1 MPLLNK
7 KPLELHRYNK
17 RLSDDAQ
24 VFYCKCTNEIFED
37 YEEYCERVISCNSL
51 IWTCAIT
58 GKSNLTYQEALASEQ
73 NALKSIKDFPLELR
87 TPILYL
93 ATRSKRRNFNDLV
106 NDVFNFAKDRY
117 FLGES
122 VEVCFDGVWV
132 FAQVLQILLPSKEE
146 VEQFKKRTEIPEPEA
161 VPDRPY
167 PSCLYKYEVEQLDDD
182 GDTGV
187 SNIRVVTGENIRRIK
202 GVYTKDKNRVYLKQ
216 FAVLKKDKWRMQ
228 NNILAKYSIPTISFS
243 NMFVGEAPV
252 FEDPPASDSK
262 LIQQSMDMFFT
273 KKSDKGKMKG
283 LDIVKKPFHRKSDGG
298 KRTPE
303 DVRLIH
309 KKYQETI
316 NKVVEQARKGMI
328 KQQNLEDKAKKLEEL
343 RKKREEER
351 EKKAKLAT
359 FVKEWQRKRED
370 LECED
375 LKELPVPCPVDCR
388 VPNHFFGDLVMI
400 LEFFSSFRELL
411 KVKDYFPF
419 GLKLEVVERALV
431 EVEIAGPFS
440 DILQLLLSALFT
452 LQEQEDDEIQSTDYH
467 KSADLEIDESGDI
480 TTAEAIKL
488 ATIAASWSKIHHG
501 VPLNKLSLDA
511 ITVSEVLRL
520 HLLASGGRAGDRS
533 AKWRYQMRG
542 GYTSTDDPCLMLR
555 LKEPQILR
563 FLAVKSVAELPI
575 ADKIKVLSCL
585 MNQILTYAEVRD
597 IVDERY
603 EKVKINKI
611 ELKNDQVA
619 ESKKEKEVIA
629 QKIKERRE
637 AKERGE
643 NVPEE
648 SEEQRLKGL
657 KEANRKK
664 AEFHR
669 RAIELRKVAMQS
681 QIVPL
686 GQDRSYRKFWIFTT
700 VGGLFI
706 EDNEAWPGSC
716 LPQPTPIN
724 RNLVNVEEDTMS
736 YVKKLFEE
744 ERNCG
749 SDKENEGNSSHPL
762 TTPKKKFLSESNNV
776 NSKIISPVK
785 EEEETDSKVLNLVCT
800 ANEETCMVHSRR
812 SNRTQWLFYHK
823 ESDVE
828 ELINSLNNRGYRE
841 HRLRKALIE
850 SKDNIIPKLG
860 NCPVHLLNRVSG
872 DSNAPSGP
880 VKSTRSQ
887 KGYENANLKYPAG
900 TPIQEILELY
910 IRELILDTEEKIYCG
925 GLGTVRVK
933 NRKSWREAIEC
944 RRYDKQDENLTWR
957 QYPLKKEKAK
967 EDDISRPDTPCSLDS
982 HSEQDILEV
991 KMDQNH
997 TVKDLASAVLQIA
1010 RSVEPKYLQRPLVME
1025 EKKKDKLNAME
1036 RWESSLMS
1044 STSFAQVYLHIAT
1057 LENSIQWN
1065 KSALNARCK
1074 VCRRGGDGE
1083 NMLLCDSC
1091 DRGFHLYCL
1100 KPKLT
1105 SIPQGDWFCL
1115 GCRPRERVE
1124 KTKRS
1129 RRLFSEESDEGEDE
1143 DEDNQPLIHSKSS
1156 RRCKSEETSKKRS
1169 RYKKAEDSGDSGD
1182 EPLSKIAKT
1191 TTRRS
1196 SHRRDGGE

>member
-17 RLSDDAQ
+17 RLKDDAE
-24 VFYCKCTNEIFED
+24 VFFCKCTNEIFEN
-37 YEEYCERVISCNSL
+37 YEEYCQRVISCNSL

-93 ATRSKRRNFNDLV
+93 ASKTKRKNFNDLV
-106 NDVFNFAKDRY
+106 NDVFSFAKDRY

-122 VEVCFDGVWV
+122 VEVCFDNVWV
-132 FAQVLQILLPSKEE
+132 FGHVLQVFLPSPKE
-146 VEQFKKRTEIPEPEA
+146 VEEYRKKHNISGA
-161 VPDRPY
+161 VIDRPY
-167 PSCLYKYEVEQLDDD
+167 PGSLYKYEVEKLDDY
-182 GDTGV
+182 GD
-187 SNIRVVTGENIRRIK
+187 SELSLIRTVAGDEIRRIK
-202 GVYTKDKNRVYLKQ
+202 GVYTKEKNRIFLKQ
-216 FAVLKKDKWRMQ
+216 FAVLKKNKWRMQ
-228 NNILAKYSIPTISFS
+228 NNILAKYSISSISFS
-243 NMFVGEAPV
+243 HMFVGEPPT
-252 FEDPPASDSK
+252 FEDIPTVESK
-262 LIQQSMDMFFT
+262 LVQQSMEMYLT
-273 KKSDKGKMKG
+273 KKSEKGKLRG
-283 LDIVKKPFHRKSDGG
+283 LDSGKKTFQKKTDGS

-303 DVRLIH
+303 SVKIIH

-316 NKVVEQARKGMI
+316 NKVVEQARKDLI
-328 KQQNLEDKAKKLEEL
+328 KRQTLEDKAKKLEEVR
-343 RKKREEER
+343 RKRQQER
-351 EKKAKLAT
+351 EKKAKLAN

-375 LKELPVPCPVDCR
+375 LKELPAACPVDCR
-388 VPNHFFGDLVMI
+388 VPNEYFGDVVMI

-431 EVEIAGPFS
+431 EIEIAGPFC

-467 KSADLEIDESGDI
+467 HSRDLEIDESGDI

-488 ATIAASWSKIHHG
+488 ATMAASWSKIHHG

-533 AKWRYQMRG
+533 AKWRYQERG
-542 GYTSTDDPCLMLR
+542 GYTSTDDPCLLLR
-555 LKEPQILR
+555 LKEPHILR
-563 FLAVKSVAELPI
+563 FLAVKSVAELSVG
-575 ADKIKVLSCL
+575 DKIKVLSCL
-585 MNQILTYAEVRD
+585 MNQILTYAELRD
-597 IVDERY
+597 IIDERY
-603 EKVKINKI
+603 EKVKMSKN
-611 ELKNDQVA
+611 ELKNDQIA
-619 ESKKEKEVIA
+619 ESKKEKEITA
-629 QKIKERRE
+629 QKVKEKKE
-637 AKERGE
+637 AKEKGE
-643 NVPEE
+643 NLPEE
-648 SEEQRLKGL
+648 SEEQRLKLL
-657 KEANRKK
+657 KESNRKK
-664 AEFHR
+664 AEFHK
-669 RAIELRKVAMQS
+669 RAVELRKLAMES

-700 VGGLFI
+700 LGGLFI
-706 EDNEAWPGSC
+706 EDNEEWPGSC
-716 LPQPTPIN
+716 LSAPTPIS
-724 RNLVNVEEDTMS
+724 RNLLSVEEDTMS
-736 YVKKLFEE
+736 YVRKLFEE

-749 SDKENEGNSSHPL
+749 SDKENEGSSGQPV
-762 TTPKKKFLSESNNV
+762 TSPKKKFLSESNNT
-776 NSKIISPVK
+776 NSKAMSPTK
-785 EEEETDSKVLNLVCT
+785 QEGEFEEKMSNLLCT
-800 ANEETCMVHSRR
+800 ANEETCTVHARR
-812 SNRTQWLFYHK
+812 KNRTQWFFYYK

-828 ELINSLNNRGYRE
+828 ELINSLNKRGYRE

-850 SKDNIIPKLG
+850 SKDNIVRKLG
-860 NCPVHLLNRVSG
+860 QCPVHLLNRLAGDAYSSSG
-872 DSNAPSGP
+872 S
-880 VKSTRSQ
+880 VKLTRSQ

-900 TPIQEILELY
+900 TPIQEILEQY

-925 GLGTVRVK
+925 GLGTVKVK
-933 NRKSWREAIEC
+933 NRKSWREAIES
-944 RRYDKQDENLTWR
+944 RSYDKQDDSLTWR
-957 QYPLKKEKAK
+957 QYPIRKYKNAEKSK
-967 EDDISRPDTPCSLDS
+967 DDDLSRPDTPCSLDS
-982 HSEQDILEV
+982 NTDHDILEV

-997 TVKDLASAVLQIA
+997 IVKDLASAVLQIA
-1010 RSVEPKYLQRPLVME
+1010 RSVEPKYLQKPLSYE
-1025 EKKKDKLNAME
+1025 EKKKEKLTAME

-1044 STSFAQVYLHIAT
+1044 STSFAQIYLHIAT

-1124 KTKRS
+1124 KAKRS
-1129 RRLFSEESDEGEDE
+1129 RRLFSEESDQDDE
-1143 DEDNQPLIHSKSS
+1143 DEDDQPLINSKTS
-1156 RRCKSEETSKKRS
+1156 RKTRTEDVSKKRK
-1169 RYKKAEDSGDSGD
+1169 YKRVEESGDSGD
-1182 EPLSKIAKT
+1182 EPLSKIAKIS
-1191 TTRRS
+1191 RRTGQKK
-1196 SHRRDGGE
+1196 DAD